1 MNFPNKIADFVVKAR
16 WYFFGFF
23 MLLIIGSLILIPM
36 VGTNY
41 DMTKYLPSDSDTKIA
56 LEVMTDEFG
65 SSGTAS
71 IVITNATPEQVAE
84 VAGLA
89 SQIKGVKNAIFSNT
103 KDYYNSETKAG
114 LIQIFFEHG
123 NYEVETEQAL
133 ADLRELCESKNAD
146 ASFCGDSVDAVASKN
161 AITNEMWII
170 LLVAVAIM
178 LGILFLTSRSW
189 IEPLIYLIVIGT
201 SIIINMGTNLI
212 MGEISYITK
221 SISTIMLMAIIMDYC
236 IVLCSRYREESEK
249 GGTPTD
255 IMTRALAGS
264 FNAILACSLTVLV
277 GLVALCFMNFKIG
290 LDLGVVL
297 AKGVAISIF
306 AVLFFMPSVILMFQ
320 HAMHSWQHKSFL
332 PRLNKLGTFAHKTRW
347 VMPVIMLGL
356 IVSAIFLQSNITF
369 TYVVDNHLDGS
380 QLEKEE
386 QVIEANFGKQN
397 TLVIMVPKGDIA
409 SESRLLT
416 ELMEMKVGDDG
427 TVTINKASGFANT
440 ELATVMNAS
449 AIKNK
454 FYLSDDAV
462 NSIFKK
468 FDKNPES
475 DTLYLYQVIET
486 LQADNDLIKN
496 SFAEKQDTFDTRYKV
511 LAGFKISPSKE
522 ASEFNI
528 YSQANYKTMYANL
541 KGDSAPATDVQVF
554 AGIYAQILDKE
565 VTAVTDEDVLPAY
578 AVIAGMQTAATSGSI
593 DLSNYPNLSKTVL
606 SPTYSSL
613 VYTQMTKAQVVQQ
626 GLTQETVDAIFKV
639 YNIKDE
645 GTILSCQLIQAL
657 CNRDAETG
665 KTIMEQYCDAEI
677 ATVASAYASDMT
689 AQEMYYSDDYARLLF
704 NINASV
710 DEQIAIDT
718 VNKLREILN
727 KEYVEAGVYEKY
739 YIVNSTQNL
748 IDTMNVF
755 SGDRTQTDLITIIGV
770 FLLVL
775 LLMRSLS
782 IPVLLVFLI
791 QGAIWIN
798 LAVGTFF
805 GESIFFVCYLLAM
818 VIQMGATID
827 YAILMTDRYVFFR
840 KTQGRQQAIKTALN
854 SAFPTVITSGS
865 ILIVAAYSIHFIS
878 TLPLL
883 KSIGGLIGRG
893 ALISVIAVMFVL
905 PSVLLLFDKIICK
918 TTLKADFLDEKKNLI
933 IVEPE
938 TVNGAPVNTNT
949 TACETT
955 AESVAG
961 EKKATNTQ
969 PKTAK
974 KSHKKS
980 KTSK

>member
-1 MNFPNKIADFVVKAR
+1 MNFPNKIADFVVKGR

-23 MLLIIGSLILIPM
+23 IALIIASLILIPM

-41 DMTKYLPSDSDTKIA
+41 DMTKYLPSDSNTKIA
-56 LEVMTDEFG
+56 LEVMSDEFG

-71 IVITNATPEQVAE
+71 IVVTNATPEKVEEVAE
-84 VAGLA
+84 KAA
-89 SQIKGVKNAIFSNT
+89 NIAGVKNAIFFKESSG
-103 KDYYNSETKAG
+103 YYNAEKKSG
-114 LIQIFFEHG
+114 LIQIFFDHG
-123 NYEVETEQAL
+123 NYDLETEQAL
-133 ADLRELCESKNAD
+133 DELREMCKTLEAD
-146 ASFCGDSVDAVASKN
+146 AAFCGDSVDAAASKN

-249 GGTPTD
+249 GGTPKE

-277 GLVALCFMNFKIG
+277 GLVALCFMDFKIG

-297 AKGVAISIF
+297 AKGVAISIM

-320 HAMHSWQHKSFL
+320 KPMYSWQHKSFL

-347 VMPVIMLGL
+347 IMPVIMLAL
-356 IVSAIFLQSNITF
+356 IVGGIVLQQNVSF
-369 TYVVDNHLDGS
+369 TYVVDNHLQGS
-380 QLEKEE
+380 QLANEAK
-386 QVIEANFGKQN
+386 VIEDNFGKQN
-397 TLVIMVPKGDIA
+397 TLVVMVPRGQVDK
-409 SESRLLT
+409 EKQLLT
-416 ELMEMKVGDDG
+416 DTMNLTIDEDG
-427 TVTINKASGFANT
+427 TITINKASGFANIA
-440 ELATVMNAS
+440 LAAEMDKTAIANRFKLDGTAVEAVFAKRNKNA
-449 AIKNK
+449 
-454 FYLSDDAV
+454 
-462 NSIFKK
+462 
-468 FDKNPES
+468 ET
-475 DTLYLYQVIET
+475 DTLYMYEVVET
-486 LQADNDLIKN
+486 LYNNNDIIKGSFERLQTTADAKY
-496 SFAEKQDTFDTRYKV
+496 AA
-511 LAGFKISPSKE
+511 LAGIQISASE

-528 YSQANYKTMYANL
+528 YTQGSYTFMHSKISSL
-541 KGDSAPATDVQVF
+541 GDADLAVF
-554 AGIYAQILDKE
+554 AGIYANIKNKAAADLTED
-565 VTAVTDEDVLPAY
+565 DVLPAY
-578 AVIAGMQTAATSGSI
+578 AVIAGMQQLAEAGQINLDNYPYIKGLLSNQTAATGI
-593 DLSNYPNLSKTVL
+593 YSKL
-606 SPTYSSL
+606 N
-613 VYTQMTKAQVVQQ
+613 KATIMQEY
-626 GLTQETVDAIFKV
+626 GLTSETVNSIFATYGV
-639 YNIKDE
+639 DE
-645 GTILSCQLIQAL
+645 GGELLACQLAEAMHAEI
-657 CNRDAETG
+657 DAKAH
-665 KTIMEQYCDAEI
+665 KTIIDKYCDEVIEA
-677 ATVASAYASDMT
+677 VASGYASDME
-689 AQEMYYSDDYARLLF
+689 AKAMYYSDNYARLIF
-704 NINASV
+704 NINANV
-710 DEQIAIDT
+710 DEQAAIDT
-718 VNKLREILN
+718 INKLREMIETN
-727 KEYVEAGVYEKY
+727 YIETGVYDNF

-748 IDTMNVF
+748 IDTMDVF
-755 SGDRTQTDLITIIGV
+755 GGDRTRTDLITIIGV

-840 KTQGRQQAIKTALN
+840 KSQGKQEAIKSALN

-865 ILIVAAYSIHFIS
+865 ILVVAAYSIHFIS
-878 TLPLL
+878 SLPLL

-905 PSVLLLFDKIICK
+905 PSVLLLFDKVINK
-918 TTLKADFLDEKKNLI
+918 TTIKANFLDDKKNLI

-938 TVNGAPVNTNT
+938 AVQEPQD
-949 TACETT
+949 
-955 AESVAG
+955 
-961 EKKATNTQ
+961 KAKNVEEN
-969 PKTAK
+969 K
-974 KSHKKS
+974 
-980 KTSK
+980 